1 MQREIKSIKTIP
13 QAHLPE
19 DVDGNPREEW
29 KAPPNCPSC
38 KRYGIERNDCD
49 YYETEET
56 TYFFKP
62 RKYLVKTYAYFC
74 GHYRNISREL

>member
-1 MQREIKSIKTIP
+1 MQRESKTIKTIP
-13 QAHLPE
+13 RANE
-19 DVDGNPREEW
+19 VMNI
-29 KAPPNCPSC
+29 PNCPTCS
-38 KRYGIERNDCD
+38 RRGIKRNDCD